1 MWIKVTMLDDRD
13 VFVNAD
19 KIESI
24 FPFDTKEGR
33 GCNLYFN
40 AKELP
45 LKTKTTLNQLD
56 TLLNV
61 NSIEKCIDRL
71 KVERAQL
78 EQQIQ
83 FDKIFDEIYGAR
95 AKKGNEDLND

>member
-1 MWIKVTMLDDRD
+1 MWIKVTMQDDQD

-19 KIESI
+19 RIDVI
-24 FPFDTKEGR
+24 VPFDTGDGQ
-33 GCNLYFN
+33 GCKLCFN
-40 AKELP
+40 AQEPP
-45 LKTKTTLNQLD
+45 LKIKTTLNQLD

-78 EQQIQ
+78 EQQMQ

-95 AKKGNEDLND
+95 AKK